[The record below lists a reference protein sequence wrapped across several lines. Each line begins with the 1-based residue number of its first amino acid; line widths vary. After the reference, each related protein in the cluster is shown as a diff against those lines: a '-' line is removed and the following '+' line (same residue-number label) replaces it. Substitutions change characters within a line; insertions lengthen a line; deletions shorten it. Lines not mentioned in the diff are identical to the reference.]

1 MANVYKNA
9 FYAPTLTAPET
20 IYTCPTEARAI
31 FQTVQL
37 TNTGGNKTVK
47 VYIYDNSATT
57 QYLIAHAEITGPTI
71 CNLLKGSVVL
81 EESDELRIETTDIS
95 GISGT
100 AALLEVSRVYI
111 ADSGVS
117 SFSASSLYTL
127 FVLVFLNVI
136 VVVQSIFNKSSCAI
150 FIHSPVI
157 CLLKHNL

>member
-31 FQTVQL
+31 FQTVQI
-37 TNTGGNKTVK
+37 TNTSGNKTVK
-47 VYIYDNSATT
+47 VYIYDNSAST

-71 CNLLKGSVVL
+71 CNLLKGSIVL

-111 ADSGVS
+111 SNSG
-117 SFSASSLYTL
+117 AS
-127 FVLVFLNVI
+127 
-136 VVVQSIFNKSSCAI
+136 
-150 FIHSPVI
+150 
-157 CLLKHNL
+157 

>member
-31 FQTVQL
+31 FQTVQV
-37 TNTGGNKTVK
+37 TNTSGNKTVK
-47 VYIYDNSATT
+47 VYIYDNSAST

-71 CNLLKGSVVL
+71 CNLLKGSIVL

-111 ADSGVS
+111 SNSG
-117 SFSASSLYTL
+117 AS
-127 FVLVFLNVI
+127 
-136 VVVQSIFNKSSCAI
+136 
-150 FIHSPVI
+150 
-157 CLLKHNL
+157 

>member
-31 FQTVQL
+31 FQTVQI
-37 TNTGGNKTVK
+37 TNTSGNKTVK
-47 VYIYDNSATT
+47 VYIYDNSAST
-57 QYLIAHAEITGPTI
+57 QYLISHAEITGPTI
-71 CNLLKGSVVL
+71 CNLLKGSIVL

-111 ADSGVS
+111 SNSG
-117 SFSASSLYTL
+117 AS
-127 FVLVFLNVI
+127 
-136 VVVQSIFNKSSCAI
+136 
-150 FIHSPVI
+150 
-157 CLLKHNL
+157 

>member
-31 FQTVQL
+31 FQTVQV
-37 TNTGGNKTVK
+37 TNTSGNKTVK
-47 VYIYDNSATT
+47 VYIYDNSVST

-111 ADSGVS
+111 ANIGES
-117 SFSASSLYTL
+117 
-127 FVLVFLNVI
+127 
-136 VVVQSIFNKSSCAI
+136 
-150 FIHSPVI
+150 
-157 CLLKHNL
+157 

>member
-9 FYAPTLTAPET
+9 FYAPTSPGLPET

-31 FQTVQL
+31 FQTIQV
-37 TNTGGNKTVK
+37 TNTSGNKTVK
-47 VYIYDNSATT
+47 VYIYDSSATT

-111 ADSGVS
+111 ANSG
-117 SFSASSLYTL
+117 AS
-127 FVLVFLNVI
+127 
-136 VVVQSIFNKSSCAI
+136 
-150 FIHSPVI
+150 
-157 CLLKHNL
+157 

>member
-31 FQTVQL
+31 FQTIQL
-37 TNTGGNKTVK
+37 TNTGGGKTVK
-47 VYIYDNSATT
+47 VYIYDNSVST

-81 EESDELRIETTDIS
+81 EESDELRIETTDTS

-111 ADSGVS
+111 ASSGE
-117 SFSASSLYTL
+117 A
-127 FVLVFLNVI
+127 
-136 VVVQSIFNKSSCAI
+136 
-150 FIHSPVI
+150 
-157 CLLKHNL
+157 

>member
-9 FYAPTLTAPET
+9 FYAPTGTTAET
-20 IYTCPTEARAI
+20 VYTCPTEARAI
-31 FQTVQL
+31 FQTVQV
-37 TNTGGNKTVK
+37 TNTSGNKTVK
-47 VYIYDNSATT
+47 VYIYDNSVST

-111 ADSGVS
+111 ANSG
-117 SFSASSLYTL
+117 AS
-127 FVLVFLNVI
+127 
-136 VVVQSIFNKSSCAI
+136 
-150 FIHSPVI
+150 
-157 CLLKHNL
+157 

>member
-31 FQTVQL
+31 FQTVQI
-37 TNTGGNKTVK
+37 TNTSGNKTVK
-47 VYIYDNSATT
+47 VYIYDNSVST

-111 ADSGVS
+111 ANIGES
-117 SFSASSLYTL
+117 
-127 FVLVFLNVI
+127 
-136 VVVQSIFNKSSCAI
+136 
-150 FIHSPVI
+150 
-157 CLLKHNL
+157 

>member
-9 FYAPTLTAPET
+9 FYEPTGTSPET
-20 IYTCPTEARAI
+20 IFTCPTEARAI

-37 TNTGGNKTVK
+37 TNTSGNKTVK
-47 VYIYDNSATT
+47 VYIYDSSATT

-81 EESDELRIETTDIS
+81 EESDELRIETSNIS

-111 ADSGVS
+111 ADSGGLG
-117 SFSASSLYTL
+117 A
-127 FVLVFLNVI
+127 
-136 VVVQSIFNKSSCAI
+136 
-150 FIHSPVI
+150 
-157 CLLKHNL
+157 